1 MLRNSLGIVHPAGLE
16 LNRPGTR
23 DAWLGETPQLD
34 FGVSG
39 LRILATRLTQ
49 LMHTERSK
57 AVAIHDH
64 VKGLPFACV
73 PDFIHTS
80 ASEVLKV
87 GHGDCHT
94 KGLLM
99 VALLRAVAIPARLRF
114 VTLST
119 RFLSG
124 LIDTG
129 SQTMTHAM
137 TEVLLEG
144 RWYQIDTYVVD
155 STLSREA
162 REQLFAKQHKLG
174 LGVHAYG
181 DQDWNGLHDAHAQYA
196 ESDPDSLPVVD
207 WGVDHDPAH
216 FYADE
221 SHAAL
226 RRTFGV
232 RMKWVLGAHLVNR
245 KIEQIRRRGDAALVG
260 SMF

>member
-16 LNRPGTR
+16 LTRPGTSQ
-23 DAWLGETPQLD
+23 AWLVETPQLD
-34 FGVSG
+34 ISTSNI
-39 LRILATRLTQ
+39 RILATRLTQ
-49 LMHTERSK
+49 LLHSERSK
-57 AVAIHDH
+57 AVVIHDH
-64 VKGLPFACV
+64 VKSLPFACV
-73 PDFIHTS
+73 PDFINTC
-80 ASEVLKV
+80 ASEVLKM

-99 VALLRAVAIPARLRF
+99 VALLRVVGIPARLRF

-119 RFLSG
+119 RFLNG

-129 SQTMTHAM
+129 SQTMVHAM

-162 REQLFAKQHKLG
+162 REQLFAKQRKEG

-196 ESDPDSLPVVD
+196 HSDPDSLPVVD

-226 RRTFGV
+226 RRTFSA

-245 KIEQIRRRGDAALVG
+245 KIEQIRRRGDAQLTG